1 MKSRVLVNYQSVEN
15 PKEERP
21 LEIENFFVEGV
32 NEMGL
37 EGGQEPSK
45 TLLRLFNQQK
55 TKI

>member
-1 MKSRVLVNYQSVEN
+1 MIGCVNYTN
-15 PKEERP
+15 YTRP

-37 EGGQEPSK
+37 EVGQEPSK